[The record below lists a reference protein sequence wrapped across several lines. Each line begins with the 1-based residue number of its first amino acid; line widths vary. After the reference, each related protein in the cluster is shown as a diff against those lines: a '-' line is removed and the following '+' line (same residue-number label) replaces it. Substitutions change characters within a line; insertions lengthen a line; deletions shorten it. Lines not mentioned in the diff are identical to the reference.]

1 MNKKGNKSFLYTFNR
16 IIYTAILTFLSSLV
30 FIMEFKPANGTYLEN
45 HNETYKFLIDIYNS
59 LRDFDVV
66 WVLLIV
72 FIFYFYYNVFF
83 NSDKSKKGKVLSALV
98 SLWFVGVTIVGKCF
112 AIDNSLRSIYCSEA
126 QIIKTILLSIGYFII
141 FYSFSVFSIVTWYFF
156 GNFYCN
162 FYYFFV

>member
-72 FIFYFYYNVFF
+72 FIFYFYYNVISG
-83 NSDKSKKGKVLSALV
+83 NLENLLKV
-98 SLWFVGVTIVGKCF
+98 
-112 AIDNSLRSIYCSEA
+112 
-126 QIIKTILLSIGYFII
+126 IKTDNGNLLM
-141 FYSFSVFSIVTWYFF
+141 
-156 GNFYCN
+156 
-162 FYYFFV
+162 